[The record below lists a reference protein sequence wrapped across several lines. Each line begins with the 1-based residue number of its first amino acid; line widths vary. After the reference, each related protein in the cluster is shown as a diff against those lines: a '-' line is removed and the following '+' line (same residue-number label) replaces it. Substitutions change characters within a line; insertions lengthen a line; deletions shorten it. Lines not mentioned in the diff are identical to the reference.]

1 MWNLAT
7 SDSSA
12 LKLIIGNHNYSSWS
26 LRAWFFMR
34 RSGLYFELERL
45 ALFEPDFQERLSQ
58 YSDAGRVPVLIDSD
72 LHVWDSLAICEYL
85 SEAHLAGSG
94 WPNSSKD
101 RAKAR
106 SIVAEVHSGFGNLRH
121 ALPMN
126 CRAHRSV
133 TLDSAV
139 GSEIERID
147 QIWSDPWF
155 IKARENGVDLGIL
168 DAFFAPI
175 ASRFHTY
182 QIELSEPASRY
193 RDWLLQTPELM
204 EWYQLASQESEVI
217 DDEEVG
223 TPL

>member
-126 CRAHRSV
+126 CRAQRSV

-139 GSEIERID
+139 GLEIERID

-182 QIELSEPASRY
+182 QIELSDQASRY